1 MKAFHSP
8 FRYALRALAVSLMP
22 LTAACMTAPEGVSS
36 EQPDAGADVLT
47 DKNGATNLAL
57 AGTASQSSLAYRG
70 DPARAIDGNT
80 SGRWSDSSV
89 THTAQTSTPWW
100 RVDLGGAHRVDR
112 VTLWNRTDCCSSRL
126 SNFHV
131 DYLDAE
137 GKVIVS
143 REHPGQAAP
152 TTEIALSA
160 RGVHAVRVQLNGS
173 NFLSLAEVQVWG
185 ALDTAPEE
193 GPNDGE
199 AEPGLSF
206 AHYRLGSLSRL
217 PDFNTLSPS
226 ETGVVPT
233 VSVARYAGT
242 DYFGVVLSGSI
253 RVDAEG
259 RYDFELGSDDGS
271 KLEIDGQLVV
281 NNDGLHGFRTV
292 TGTAELSEGYHPIR
306 IEFFERNGGERLSL
320 RYRPTGG
327 AFTEV
332 PTSVLFTST
341 PTPDGDAGTEE
352 PGEDAGTE
360 EPGEDAGT
368 EEPGDQG
375 TVTVSDG
382 SQNIRQVTQRFE
394 FPGHIAPTKRWTQ
407 RTNGLCGNTCKN
419 GPRHMYSAAFNDT
432 LLVSWMAVDEADPWK
447 QYGNV
452 ATFKVDNSGKF
463 TFVKNVSFKGM
474 CEATYGI
481 STNHDGSVIAVLC
494 RGETG
499 STTILPGAINLLGT
513 RRNASS
519 CNGSWEGTCY
529 PIGNY
534 SSNDSALYVLEYTGG
549 QVTEKPNSTVYVN
562 HAVGGW
568 NYGHHELMLN
578 EAEDTY
584 FVHLKVTAGPSAT
597 NRHEG
602 LTHFGLRRKPSF
614 EYVRLTDWNG
624 WACGGGHVLANRM
637 AYNQHQDSWSKLC
650 MLDLCP
656 NRSQYANGRCNSIS
670 FNTVPGVT
678 KPQVGTYE
686 LEYLLELDQGSNSWE
701 MSGGISTILSLGA
714 DGWLAL
720 AAGPG
725 YPGASPRPDTIGLL
739 QIPPTMSALRQT
751 ALTELVPLFEGGTQV
766 GEQEVSRYQWNWLYL
781 PEPDPALGRPKRV
794 GMAAMAYFDKRGE
807 NSPRMLVG
815 WSPSIAFQGIA
826 QEYVVSELDRDGR
839 LRGQAYR
846 LKSAGWGEDNRW
858 VTMPNSGCV
867 VFPFAW
873 VGDAPGRDFPYERD
887 GHQASSYPR
896 TLHMT
901 SLCPSS
907 ASQPAL
913 TPTPAAQTDRER
925 WPRAQ

>member
-1 MKAFHSP
+1 MKAFNPH
-8 FRYALRALAVSLMP
+8 FRSALQVLVCSLLP
-22 LTAACMTAPEGVSS
+22 LSTACLVATEPGTDELLDG
-36 EQPDAGADVLT
+36 GADVLT
-47 DKNGATNLAL
+47 DKNGATNVART
-57 AGTASQSSLAYRG
+57 GTASQSSLAYRG

-80 SGRWSDSSV
+80 SGRYGDNSV
-89 THTAQTSTPWW
+89 THTQPTSAPWW
-100 RVDLGGAHRVDR
+100 RVDLGEAHRVDR

-131 DYLDAE
+131 DYLDAK
-137 GKVIVS
+137 GNVIAS
-143 REHPGQAAP
+143 QNYPGQAGP
-152 TTEIALSA
+152 TTEIALAA
-160 RGVHAVRVQLNGS
+160 RGVHAVRVQLNGQ
-173 NFLSLAEVQVWG
+173 NVLSLAEVQVWG
-185 ALDTAPEE
+185 APDVDP
-193 GPNDGE
+193 GK
-199 AEPGLSF
+199 AEPGLLF

-226 ETGVVPT
+226 ETGIVPS
-233 VSVARYAGT
+233 VSVSRYART
-242 DYFGVVLSGSI
+242 DYFGVVLTGSI
-253 RVDAEG
+253 RIDVAG

-292 TGTAELSEGYHPIR
+292 TGSAELSQGYHPIR

-320 RYRPTGG
+320 RYRPAGG

-332 PTSVLFTST
+332 PTSVLFTS
-341 PTPDGDAGTEE
+341 PPEPSQGGGGGKPGQGD
-352 PGEDAGTE
+352 
-360 EPGEDAGT
+360 
-368 EEPGDQG
+368 GDQG

-382 SQNIRQVTQRFE
+382 SQNIRQITQRFE

-407 RTNGLCGNTCKN
+407 RTNGLCGNMCKN

-432 LLVSWMAVDEADPWK
+432 LLVSWMAVDETDPWK

-452 ATFKVDNSGKF
+452 ATFKVDTAGKF

-678 KPQVGTYE
+678 KPQVGSYE

-714 DGWLAL
+714 EGWLAL

-725 YPGASPRPDTIGLL
+725 YPGTTPRPDTIGLL

-781 PEPDPALGRPKRV
+781 PAPDPALGRPKRV
-794 GMAAMAYFDKRGE
+794 GMAAMAYFDTRGE
-807 NSPRMLVG
+807 NSQRMLVG

-826 QEYVVSELDRDGR
+826 QEYVVSELDRKGR
-839 LRGQAYR
+839 LRGAPYR
-846 LKSAGWGEDNRW
+846 LKTAGWGEDNRW
-858 VTMPNSGCV
+858 ITMPNSGCV

-873 VGDAPGRDFPYERD
+873 VGDAPGRDYPYERD

-925 WPRAQ
+925 WPQAQ